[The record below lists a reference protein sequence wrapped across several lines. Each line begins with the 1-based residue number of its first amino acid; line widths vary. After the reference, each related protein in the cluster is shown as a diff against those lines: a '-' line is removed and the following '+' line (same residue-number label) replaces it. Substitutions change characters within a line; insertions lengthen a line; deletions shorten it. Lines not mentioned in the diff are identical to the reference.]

1 LAKQAHDARW
11 EKHKLLSL
19 DTHKYKTTFTS
30 TTKIVLRFSTAGADG
45 MECNE
50 PKMKPKFTGG
60 KGLKR
65 LKGKSLWNKEGMNF
79 FYTADENWQKI

>member
-30 TTKIVLRFSTAGADG
+30 TTKIVLRFSIIEYLQLPSEYPPDG
-45 MECNE
+45 SYYNLDI
-50 PKMKPKFTGG
+50 G
-60 KGLKR
+60 
-65 LKGKSLWNKEGMNF
+65 
-79 FYTADENWQKI
+79 FYSDTVMLPV